1 MRRFLIV
8 ILFVVIALIGFAQ
21 NTIEFSLTQAGTLS
35 EKLPADNE
43 YITPEIKVKGP
54 MDDNDLAALAG
65 WCGSCVGYKL
75 DLSEAMIERIPSM
88 FFRRNDQLE
97 AIVLPK
103 NLKSIGRQ
111 AFAAC
116 RFLTYVDFSF
126 CKDLTTIEHGAFYD
140 CALLN
145 YIDLSRCVSLKEI
158 EDKAFCDSG
167 IRGLILPENLE
178 EFSLKPF
185 RGLYKG
191 SQLSFIEIP
200 PSVKK
205 ISTIDG
211 FSTKLKFTSE
221 NVPELEHG
229 YNKNEDC
236 EFYVPKAYASKYA
249 SALSGG
255 GVMHTYDPKQI
266 LNYKIDYNEGGTLMY
281 KGSIYQSGQ
290 NIEKING
297 DGTDIQMQVVQD
309 FGYHIDN
316 MSGLKRYNNLIILS
330 AASGQKE
337 GSIVFAK
344 DEPVYLT
351 VDCTEGGIVKIYD
364 KEIETGTSL
373 EVNALKKTNIYIKP
387 EAGYCVEVLLGKKD
401 KGFLID
407 NTEYLKD
414 NYLVAAIQK
423 TSVLKVS
430 FKKKDYK
437 VSIYNN
443 YDENHGVVKVNNS
456 IVEVGK
462 SLSVRSSTDVEIEV
476 IPDANYYVCQAFIR
490 DMEIIDPG
498 TGHTIAPPSSWM
510 DVTEQVNNGVLI
522 IPSIS
527 KDKEIRIAYEKLPVC
542 KVITSYS
549 GGGKIKINDRL
560 VQSGDFI
567 SVNAMSDVKIT
578 ILPDRGYHLKSMNLG
593 DKDVTSQI
601 QDGIFVISN
610 ISEIENVNAVF
621 EKDVYTVK
629 AIYSE
634 GGSLSLNGQYVASE
648 KSIYAY
654 ALTDVKVLINPN
666 NGYCF
671 KQVKVGTEDVT
682 DQVVNNFL
690 TISDILENKE
700 ISVLFEKITNYSFRV
715 SISGSGKIKVDG
727 KVIENGT
734 SVTIPVA
741 GSKLEF
747 LPDNQ
752 YCVAK
757 VLLDSK
763 DITKE
768 IVDNIYNITSVS
780 SDMSLSVAFEKIPTY
795 KFNINMT
802 GGAGSIKIGDKTVTK
817 SDQISDLQEGTML
830 GLSFL
835 PDNYYEVKKVTLGGS
850 DITSQIRNG
859 YYEIQSIESDLT
871 LSVEYQR
878 KSYTLTLSTT
888 QGIGNICVNQ
898 KEYKD
903 ITQIKLL
910 SGDATIAVYSNEL
923 YYIKQVLLTDK
934 VIYDDKN
941 GTSAYTGN
949 IKIDIDCDKDLTVIL
964 TLREKRQ
971 LSVKIAEAGTLNS
984 LLSEDDKRLVTS
996 LIVEG
1001 EIDQRDFEVMNQMES
1016 LAELNLE
1023 NATVVKYGIHLA
1035 NTIPDKAFYNNQKI
1049 QSMYLPK
1056 SIETIGNQSFS
1067 SSVISAFPSMEIY
1080 EYLTKIGKD
1089 AFKNCSH
1096 LVKSPNLNSV
1106 ELIEEGAFENCS
1118 NMYVVGVL
1126 SNVKEIKSS
1135 AFKNCVKCSI
1145 QFITGS
1151 NDVCLEKVGDY
1162 AFENM
1167 KAVYF
1172 DGAEKLYYI
1181 GHQALKGCQNTS
1193 FNFSDCLNL
1202 TELPSFENCSKM
1214 QSIVFPPKVKRVD
1227 SNSFIGCSSLQTV
1240 HMKENISVIEEYA
1253 FKDCPMID
1261 YVYLAAEEIPKVS
1274 VNSFCNSIYQTA
1286 RLFVPVNRLQ
1296 FYKEDAVWGKF
1307 ENIRT
1312 VGLATEYRVE
1322 LLLSE
1327 GGTVGI
1333 QHDEKDWEYYYYGYL
1348 KIAETSRIY
1357 FHVRPEQG
1365 FVIES
1370 VVLNDKD
1377 ITNTLDENNQF
1388 VIPYLMENT
1397 YLDIKFKKESDPT
1410 SIDHAENAIKCV
1422 YRSAPRR
1429 LTLSGFKA
1437 GVPVYVYDSSGRLVI
1452 LRTIRDG
1459 VEVVSVPAEGLYFVR
1474 IGKESFKVIL

>member
-1 MRRFLIV
+1 MRCLLI
-8 ILFVVIALIGFAQ
+8 LL
-21 NTIEFSLTQAGTLS
+21 SLLCFGITGKADYYVWSIHLKEAGTLKQYS
-35 EKLPADNE
+35 ASVPAPLGLDVRISGKL
-43 YITPEIKVKGP
+43 
-54 MDDNDLAALAG
+54 NDEDFLTLSNMLEG
-65 WCGSCVGYKL
+65 RWCDI
-75 DLSEAMIERIPSM
+75 DLSEADFTEIPSRA
-88 FFRRNDQLE
+88 FE
-97 AIVLPK
+97 ADAIYLRKIILP
-103 NLKSIGRQ
+103 
-111 AFAAC
+111 A
-116 RFLTYVDFSF
+116 T
-126 CKDLTTIEHGAFYD
+126 LTTINSFAFLRKD
-140 CALLN
+140 ILELV
-145 YIDLSRCVSLKEI
+145 DLSRCEKLNFIGRYAFGDCSKLTSLDFSNCKKLKNIGELGCVGAFQDSHLENIILPPNLEIIYGQTFENTRLKEI
-158 EDKAFCDSG
+158 E
-167 IRGLILPENLE
+167 
-178 EFSLKPF
+178 
-185 RGLYKG
+185 
-191 SQLSFIEIP
+191 IP
-200 PSVKK
+200 SSVKK
-205 ISTIDG
+205 IYPSAFDGCAWLNKIKMNSLEPPIIEESGSHYWMKNVVLEVPSGSLLKYKKNKHWSDCLQIEEYNPNGGELIFHTIE
-211 FSTKLKFTSE
+211 TS
-221 NVPELEHG
+221 
-229 YNKNEDC
+229 YNKKHVYVELNENYIKSGSLVSVSDKTDIQLSIL
-236 EFYVPKAYASKYA
+236 VYAGYYLKQLLVNNIDVKSQVKNGLLVLPSISIDQNIA
-249 SALSGG
+249 IET
-255 GVMHTYDPKQI
+255 GVNKC
-266 LNYKIDYNEGGTLMY
+266 KFEVSYNEGGT
-281 KGSIYQSGQ
+281 
-290 NIEKING
+290 
-297 DGTDIQMQVVQD
+297 
-309 FGYHIDN
+309 
-316 MSGLKRYNNLIILS
+316 
-330 AASGQKE
+330 
-337 GSIVFAK
+337 
-344 DEPVYLT
+344 
-351 VDCTEGGIVKIYD
+351 
-364 KEIETGTSL
+364 
-373 EVNALKKTNIYIKP
+373 
-387 EAGYCVEVLLGKKD
+387 
-401 KGFLID
+401 
-407 NTEYLKD
+407 
-414 NYLVAAIQK
+414 
-423 TSVLKVS
+423 
-430 FKKKDYK
+430 
-437 VSIYNN
+437 
-443 YDENHGVVKVNNS
+443 VKVNNETVENLFSMTVDAFTEIQLS
-456 IVEVGK
+456 IIPNQGYCLKEVNLGGRDITRNVINNKLTIDSSYSDQKLVVEFEKDQPTVYTIKVHYYDDEGRVEINNNIV
-462 SLSVRSSTDVEIEV
+462 SNGVSTDVK
-476 IPDANYYVCQAFIR
+476 AF
-490 DMEIIDPG
+490 
-498 TGHTIAPPSSWM
+498 T
-510 DVTEQVNNGVLI
+510 DVRLSI
-522 IPSIS
+522 IPNPYYHLKRVTVGGVDKTSEVRDNQFTISSIS
-527 KDKEIRIAYEKLPVC
+527 KNQEISVVFEKDASINYTV
-542 KVITSYS
+542 KVSYNE
-549 GGGKIKINDRL
+549 GGKIKVNNNF
-560 VQSGDFI
+560 VNNGFI
-567 SVNAMSDVKIT
+567 ATVTSPADIQLSIV
-578 ILPDRGYHLKSMNLG
+578 PDKGYHL
-593 DKDVTSQI
+593 
-601 QDGIFVISN
+601 
-610 ISEIENVNAVF
+610 
-621 EKDVYTVK
+621 
-629 AIYSE
+629 
-634 GGSLSLNGQYVASE
+634 
-648 KSIYAY
+648 
-654 ALTDVKVLINPN
+654 
-666 NGYCF
+666 

-682 DQVVNNFL
+682 DQVVNNLL

-700 ISVLFEKITNYSFRV
+700 IAVVFEKTSYYSFQV
-715 SISGSGKIKVDG
+715 SISGNGKIKVDD

-741 GSKLEF
+741 GAKLEF

-752 YCVAK
+752 YRVAK

-923 YYIKQVLLTDK
+923 YYIKQVLLADK

-1023 NATVVKYGIHLA
+1023 NAAVVKYGIHLA

-1172 DGAEKLYYI
+1172 DEAEKLYYI

-1240 HMKENISVIEEYA
+1240 HMKENISIIEEYA